1 MLARFS
7 HSTSTAVSLALA
19 QTYLDAGRHHKAAE
33 NLDVAFI
40 LYDQAKV
47 SFRQAA
53 DARQVTPPLSQLK
66 KRLC

>member
-1 MLARFS
+1 MLARPL
-7 HSTSTAVSLALA
+7 HSAPTASASLALA

-47 SFRQAA
+47 TFRQVA
-53 DARQVTPPLSQLK
+53 DAYQVTPPYPN
-66 KRLC
+66 